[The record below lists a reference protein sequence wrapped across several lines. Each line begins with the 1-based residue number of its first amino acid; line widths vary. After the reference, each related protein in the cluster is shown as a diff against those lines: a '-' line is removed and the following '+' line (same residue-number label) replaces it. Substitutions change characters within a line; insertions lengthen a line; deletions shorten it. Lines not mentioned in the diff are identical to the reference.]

1 MPLPPFKRR
10 LQMLTHLHR
19 FNPESQDRISV
30 LQRLFLR
37 VSVVFLNPYRPGVFK
52 LFAGAPLNKIYQ
64 FQCTTSIVL
73 CFGQIKKLTLES
85 LADSTDELNNADRN
99 AVY

>member
-10 LQMLTHLHR
+10 SQMPAHLLR

-37 VSVVFLNPYRPGVFK
+37 VSVVFLTPYRPGVLK
-52 LFAGAPLNKIYQ
+52 LFAGAPLNAIYQ
-64 FQCTTSIVL
+64 FQCSTSIAFVFRL
-73 CFGQIKKLTLES
+73 KK
-85 LADSTDELNNADRN
+85 TDTGKPG
-99 AVY
+99 